1 MANIYDVAN
10 ELSRTLRDLP
20 EYKAVVKAKQAM
32 KQIQKR
38 KHCLTNTSLS
48 KINCKA

>member
-1 MANIYDVAN
+1 MANIYDLAN

-20 EYKAVVKAKQAM
+20 EYKAVVKVSKRL

-38 KHCLTNTSLS
+38 KSCLTNTSLS
-48 KINCKA
+48 KINYKA